1 MTYRPGSTDTG
12 PGEGASGRYTSS
24 ERRNVPRLRGRSED
38 ARPRPRGR
46 PRPKAKAKARPEETP
61 EPRDSEASLARRTLV
76 TAGEREKPTPDDP
89 SPAHSEADDYMARE
103 RRAQRQR
110 DAQRSRDRD
119 RSRDRRRS
127 DRATASDLPDRPDD
141 APPPGPDA
149 PGRGVTIRPARV
161 ATAREDFWQLSG
173 DGKYLHRNHVV
184 PRRGSFS
191 PLDAEPDIPV
201 PVAQL
206 RESRRTVLRDA
217 ESGRPF
223 PYAKVENDWRQVWT
237 EDKPWIGST
246 IFAIRED
253 EPPATEKLDLRD
265 APKKVMTKGQRK
277 HFDEGVR
284 ALAEE
289 DVAMWSSLRGHRPSL
304 PRGWKAI
311 LELFAGCAVLTTVFQ
326 ADGYSCCSPLDLQ
339 TGWDVFDPAQ
349 RQLAE
354 DIQHRDCP
362 YVLSVAFPCSPWSP
376 WQRLNADRSQVRQDR
391 REWTRIF
398 RWLATLIQKQ
408 KSRGGVTVLEN
419 PWTSDA
425 WYTYEMANIIAEN
438 DLEVIRVDMC
448 RFGLRGRE
456 SYLPHKKPTAI
467 VTDSP
472 GVAEELRGRTCL
484 QNHEHQIL
492 EGSNCYGP
500 RCRQAAKYRP

>member
-1 MTYRPGSTDTG
+1 M
-12 PGEGASGRYTSS
+12 
-24 ERRNVPRLRGRSED
+24 
-38 ARPRPRGR
+38 
-46 PRPKAKAKARPEETP
+46 
-61 EPRDSEASLARRTLV
+61 
-76 TAGEREKPTPDDP
+76 
-89 SPAHSEADDYMARE
+89 
-103 RRAQRQR
+103 
-110 DAQRSRDRD
+110 
-119 RSRDRRRS
+119 
-127 DRATASDLPDRPDD
+127 
-141 APPPGPDA
+141 
-149 PGRGVTIRPARV
+149 
-161 ATAREDFWQLSG
+161 
-173 DGKYLHRNHVV
+173 

-191 PLDAEPDIPV
+191 PLDAEQDIPV
-201 PVAQL
+201 RVAQL

-246 IFAIRED
+246 IFAIRDD

-326 ADGYSCCSPLDLQ
+326 ADGYSSPLDLQ

-376 WQRLNADRSQVRQDR
+376 WQRLNADRSQVRKDR
-391 REWTRIF
+391 REWIRIF

-448 RFGLRGRE
+448 RFGLRDRE
-456 SYLPHKKPTAI
+456 SYLPRKKPTAI

-500 RCRQAAKYRP
+500 RCRQAAKYTPQFCKAILRGFQKDLVDSPTRHSRRKATWKIRSRTLMRHTLTESTRRKT